1 MKNKY
6 VIIDHLIECSRISQF
21 FTKVGLNILIA
32 NEILT
37 RVKEICILTYGVH
50 IIINEVIIVQ

>member
-1 MKNKY
+1 M
-6 VIIDHLIECSRISQF
+6 IIDHLIECSRISQF